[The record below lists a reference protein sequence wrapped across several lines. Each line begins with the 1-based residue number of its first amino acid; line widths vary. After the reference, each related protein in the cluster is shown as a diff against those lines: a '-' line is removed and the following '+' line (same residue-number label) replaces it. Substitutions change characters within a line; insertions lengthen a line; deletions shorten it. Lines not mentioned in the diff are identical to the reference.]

1 VARTVRRIA
10 SVAVVLAALLVVVAV
25 GGFLVLRLGP
35 AGGVLSMFADGRR
48 AESFR
53 SLHETLPSHPVA
65 AGGDTWVFDRDE
77 VPLPE
82 RYAFEGE
89 ERTLE
94 GLLLASET
102 TGLLVA
108 RDGVIL
114 HEAYYQGYDGRSL
127 ATSFS
132 VAKSFTSALV
142 GIALDRGQIRSI
154 DDAISDYVPELVGS
168 GYEGVAIR
176 DVLTMASGIAFEED
190 YTRAG
195 SDVMQLPLRL
205 FVLRQPVEDVLRRL
219 PRARAPGTA
228 HHYASSDAIALG
240 LLLRRAT
247 GQSVARLLEEAI
259 WRPAGME
266 ADAAWGTDLHGQALT
281 YAFLGATLRDYAR
294 FGRLYLNEGRR
305 DDLQVVPAA
314 WVADSVGLG
323 VPSPALGLGVAG
335 SEAGFAAGFGAG
347 FGYGYQWWIPDG
359 DEEDFLA
366 MGIWGQF
373 VYVHPGHRIV
383 IVKTSTDPGFAGR
396 ERETVAAFRAI
407 ARAWGEDADV
417 AQTAEG
423 GSR

>member
-1 VARTVRRIA
+1 VARIVRRIVI
-10 SVAVVLAALLVVVAV
+10 VAVVLAGSLVVLAV
-25 GGFLVLRLGP
+25 GGFLFLRQGP

-53 SLHETLPSHPVA
+53 TLHEALPSHAVA
-65 AGGDTWVFDRDE
+65 AGGDTWTFDRGAFL
-77 VPLPE
+77 LPE

-89 ERTLE
+89 ERSLAD
-94 GLLLASET
+94 LLVASET

-114 HEAYYQGYDGRSL
+114 HEAYHQGYDERSL

-154 DDAISDYVPELVGS
+154 DDAVSDYVPELSGS

-176 DVLTMASGIAFEED
+176 DLLRMSSGIAFDED
-190 YTRAG
+190 YARAG

-205 FVLRQPVEDVLRRL
+205 FVLRRPVVDVLRGLMRQ
-219 PRARAPGTA
+219 REPGA
-228 HHYASSDAIALG
+228 EQRYASSDAQALG
-240 LLLRRAT
+240 LLLARAT
-247 GQSVARLLEEAI
+247 GTSVAAFLEEAI

-266 ADAAWGTDLHGQALT
+266 ADAAWGTDLHGQELT

-294 FGRLYLNEGRR
+294 FGRLFLNGGRR
-305 DDLQVVPAA
+305 DDRQVVPAA
-314 WVADSVGLG
+314 WV
-323 VPSPALGLGVAG
+323 VASLRPG
-335 SEAGFAAGFGAG
+335 AAPMAPDAAFGAG
-347 FGYGYQWWIPDG
+347 FGYGYQWWVPGG
-359 DEEDFLA
+359 DEGDFLA

-373 VYVHPGHRIV
+373 VYVHPGHRVV

-407 ARAWGEDADV
+407 ASCASGCP
-417 AQTAEG
+417 
-423 GSR
+423 

>member
-1 VARTVRRIA
+1 MARTLRRIVIA
-10 SVAVVLAALLVVVAV
+10 AAVLAALLVVVAV
-25 GGFLVLRLGP
+25 GGFFYLRLGP
-35 AGGVLSMFADGRR
+35 AGGVLSLFADGQR
-48 AESFR
+48 APNFR
-53 SLHETLPSHPVA
+53 TLHESLPSHPVA
-65 AGGDTWVFDRDE
+65 AGGDVWAFDRDE
-77 VPLPE
+77 RPLPE

-89 ERTLE
+89 ERSLAD
-94 GLLLASET
+94 LLRASET

-114 HEAYYQGYDGRSL
+114 NEAYFRGYDRRSL

-154 DDAISDYVPELVGS
+154 DDAISDYVPELVDS

-176 DVLTMASGIAFEED
+176 DVLTMSSGIAFDED
-190 YTRAG
+190 YARVG

-205 FVLRQPVEDVLRRL
+205 FVLRQPVVDVLRRL
-219 PRARAPGTA
+219 PRARAPGTV

-305 DDLQVVPAA
+305 DDLQLVPAA

-323 VPSPALGLGVAG
+323 VRSPALGSGVAG
-335 SEAGFAAGFGAG
+335 SEAGFAPGFGAG
-347 FGYGYQWWIPDG
+347 FGYGYQWWVPDG

-373 VYVHPGHRIV
+373 VYVNPGHRIV
-383 IVKTSTDPGFAGR
+383 IVKTSTDPDFAGR
-396 ERETVAAFRAI
+396 TRETVAAFRAI

-417 AQTAEG
+417 AQTAER